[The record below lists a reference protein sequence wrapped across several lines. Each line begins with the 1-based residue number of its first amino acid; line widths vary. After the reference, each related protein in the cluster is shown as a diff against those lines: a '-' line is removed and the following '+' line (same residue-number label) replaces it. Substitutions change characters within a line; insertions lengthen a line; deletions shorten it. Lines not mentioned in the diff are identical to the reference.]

1 MIFSVLRPLLLVCV
15 IALLGGCTI
24 HQSIGKS
31 VGPFL
36 HPVEGHDFVH
46 VDNSKWDSARHAMFY
61 FYRPYSQWAADEIE
75 SPSFYID
82 GVHYFNLRSPGYT
95 WLEVYPGERH
105 IIVRRPLLGLEGITS
120 HLLVF
125 DLSRIADAKLEVE
138 AGEIYYF
145 RYSEVEPPERTHPGL
160 PEDSP
165 LHQGDLTLVPREVAM
180 QDIVDTKFLTSD
192 LLAPNHA
199 AISIVEANR
208 ETSYEQERE
217 RLEALREQEIEEL
230 TEAGHYREAP
240 WYWPFGGGPTK
251 PLEADARIQ
260 ALDEAREAYLAR
272 KAAEEGGKWWW
283 PF

>member
-1 MIFSVLRPLLLVCV
+1 MMVPVLRPLLLWSAM
-15 IALLGGCTI
+15 ALLGGCAI

-46 VDNSKWDSARHAMFY
+46 LDNSQWDSNRHAMFY
-61 FYRPYSQWAADEIE
+61 FYRPFSQWAADEVE

-82 GVHYFNLRSPGYT
+82 DVHYFNLRAPGYT

-105 IIVRRPLLGLEGITS
+105 LIIRRPLLGLEGVTS
-120 HLLVF
+120 PLLVF
-125 DLSRIADAKLEVE
+125 DLSRIADATLEAK

-145 RYSEVEPPERTHPGL
+145 RYSEMEPPQAVHPDL
-160 PEDSP
+160 PEGSP
-165 LHQGDLTLVPREVAM
+165 LRQGDLTLVPRDVAM
-180 QDIVDTKFLTSD
+180 QEIVDTKFLTAD

-208 ETSYEQERE
+208 ETNYERERE
-217 RLEALREQEIEEL
+217 RLEQGREEEIEALR
-230 TEAGHYREAP
+230 EAGHYREAS
-240 WYWPFGGGPTK
+240 WYWPFGGGPTQ
-251 PLEADARIQ
+251 PLEADARIE
-260 ALDEAREAYLAR
+260 ALNKSREEYLAQ
-272 KAAEEGGKWWW
+272 KAAEEGSHWWW